1 MNENTE
7 IGAKVEAEKD
17 VRVTFN
23 EQLRFRIKTFILRK
37 PKTLAFKIPF
47 AYFVIILLTVA
58 FSALV
63 LNRISENDAQQ
74 KINEASLQTIT
85 SIQTNV
91 NLMIENVN
99 NYSKMIFSDPNLQ
112 NLLRQGNVYAN
123 LQMQSKVSSYLTN
136 LMQAVPIIDSVYI
149 YDNSGHR
156 FSVGTQ
162 QWPAFLEANVKDAPW
177 YEQALNYKGRYLLRL
192 NGGDSNEKQAGVG
205 AVAENIN
212 NTVYTR
218 ADVKENKLQNSPHH
232 DSANKET
239 IQNVINKDQGYE
251 QLNREIHENE
261 NTSNM
266 DSKNTNDIN
275 NSQNVGRPPANGRS
289 LEMETENETE
299 QGEEKDKENENEKE
313 KEKEKVVSFIRL
325 MRDLD
330 DTSPLGFLV
339 MNIKEKSIAQAYA
352 NLPASD
358 SFQVA
363 ILDEHQQIIASN
375 ATTNTAT
382 NTMTNAVKNAAS
394 TASSST
400 SLAYTASS
408 KSTAHTATPTATESE
423 EAIPSDA
430 SSSTAQKQASMQEIL
445 KTNQAK
451 LKQAFQEQ
459 PSGVLTLHSGGQ
471 EYAVTYRSAGED
483 QWKYIS
489 MSPYRATDTRN
500 TSLVLLAF
508 MLLAVNGSV
517 FFISSFIISRSVIKP
532 IHKLLR
538 SMQKAPSGN
547 FRKVKVELNS
557 YEFEQLYSGYN
568 QMIEQIEQMLSR
580 IIQEQ
585 QTIRR
590 AELNTL
596 QAQIKPHF
604 LYNTLDSIT
613 SLAMSGMNDKVC
625 EMLEALGSYYR
636 LSVSK
641 GNEVIT
647 LREEVEIVRH
657 YLTIQQV
664 RYPGVFEVQYDID
677 PECEQV
683 LIPKLVLQPL
693 VENSLYHGIRA
704 KGSSGI
710 IRIQA
715 QQSGDSITLTLT
727 DDGAGMSEEQVQQ
740 IQRTEKHNF
749 IRLVHDQSEPSSF
762 SAPDLT
768 NLATLSSSF
777 KFSSN
782 PNLASNSNVNQSFGL
797 WGTMER
803 LRIFYDR
810 EDVLNLK
817 SVPGKGTTITITI
830 PKGDVGS
837 WNH

>member
-1 MNENTE
+1 MSRKLNLM
-7 IGAKVEAEKD
+7 
-17 VRVTFN
+17 
-23 EQLRFRIKTFILRK
+23 LRLREFMQRK

-112 NLLRQGNVYAN
+112 NLLRQGNVYSN

-192 NGGDSNEKQAGVG
+192 NGGDSNEKEAGAG

-218 ADVKENKLQNSPHH
+218 ADVKENKRQNSPNHEFV
-232 DSANKET
+232 NKVT
-239 IQNVINKDQGYE
+239 SKNSNNNDQGYE

-266 DSKNTNDIN
+266 DSKNTNDITH
-275 NSQNVGRPPANGRS
+275 SQNVGRPPANGRS
-289 LEMETENETE
+289 LEMETEKDTG
-299 QGEEKDKENENEKE
+299 QGKKKEN
-313 KEKEKVVSFIRL
+313 EKEKVVSFIRL

-363 ILDEHQQIIASN
+363 ILDEHQQIITS
-375 ATTNTAT
+375 
-382 NTMTNAVKNAAS
+382 NAAS

-408 KSTAHTATPTATESE
+408 KSTAHIATQGSAASE
-423 EAIPSDA
+423 EVITSDA
-430 SSSTAQKQASMQEIL
+430 SSSTAQKQASLQDIL
-445 KTNQAK
+445 EANQAK
-451 LKQAFQEQ
+451 LKQAFQEE

-471 EYAVTYRSAGED
+471 DYAVTYRSAGED

-664 RYPGVFEVQYDID
+664 RYPGVFEVRYDID
-677 PECEQV
+677 PDCEQV

-715 QQSGDSITLTLT
+715 QQTGDSVTLTLT
-727 DDGAGMSEEQVQQ
+727 DDGAGMSEDQMQQ
-740 IQRTEKHNF
+740 IQRTEKHKF
-749 IRLVHDQSEPSSF
+749 LRPVHDQSE
-762 SAPDLT
+762 
-768 NLATLSSSF
+768 
-777 KFSSN
+777 
-782 PNLASNSNVNQSFGL
+782 SNSNVNASFGL

-810 EDVLNLK
+810 EDVLNLE
-817 SVPGKGTTITITI
+817 SVPGKGTSITITI

-837 WNH
+837 WNR

>member
-1 MNENTE
+1 MSRKLN
-7 IGAKVEAEKD
+7 
-17 VRVTFN
+17 
-23 EQLRFRIKTFILRK
+23 LILRLREFLQQK

-112 NLLRQGNVYAN
+112 NLLRQGNVYSN

-192 NGGDSNEKQAGVG
+192 NGGDSNEKEAGVG
-205 AVAENIN
+205 AVAENMN

-218 ADVKENKLQNSPHH
+218 ADVKENKRQNSPNHEF
-232 DSANKET
+232 ANKVT
-239 IQNVINKDQGYE
+239 SKNSNNNDRGTE

-261 NTSNM
+261 NTNNM
-266 DSKNTNDIN
+266 DSKNTNSITH
-275 NSQNVGRPPANGRS
+275 SQNVGMPPANGRS
-289 LEMETENETE
+289 LEMETEKETE
-299 QGEEKDKENENEKE
+299 QGKEKEKKNENEKQ
-313 KEKEKVVSFIRL
+313 KEKVVSFIRL

-382 NTMTNAVKNAAS
+382 NTMTNAVKNADS
-394 TASSST
+394 TTSST

-445 KTNQAK
+445 EANQAK

-471 EYAVTYRSAGED
+471 DYAVTYRSTGED

-517 FFISSFIISRSVIKP
+517 FFVSSFIISRSVIKP

-557 YEFEQLYSGYN
+557 YEFQQLYSGYN

-590 AELNTL
+590 VELNTL

-657 YLTIQQV
+657 YLIIQQV

-677 PECEQV
+677 PDCEQV

-715 QQSGDSITLTLT
+715 QQSGDSVTLLLT

-762 SAPDLT
+762 STRDLT
-768 NLATLSSSF
+768 LSNAF
-777 KFSSN
+777 KSSSN
-782 PNLASNSNVNQSFGL
+782 PTPASNSNVNASFGL

>member
-1 MNENTE
+1 M
-7 IGAKVEAEKD
+7 
-17 VRVTFN
+17 
-23 EQLRFRIKTFILRK
+23 LRIREFMQRK

-99 NYSKMIFSDPNLQ
+99 NYSKMIFSDQNLQ
-112 NLLRQGNVYAN
+112 NLLRQGNVYSN
-123 LQMQSKVSSYLTN
+123 LQMQFKVSSYLTN

-192 NGGDSNEKQAGVG
+192 NGGDSNEKEAGVG
-205 AVAENIN
+205 TVAENIN

-218 ADVKENKLQNSPHH
+218 ADVKENKRQNAPNHEFV
-232 DSANKET
+232 NKVT
-239 IQNVINKDQGYE
+239 SKNSNNNDRGTE

-261 NTSNM
+261 NTNNM
-266 DSKNTNDIN
+266 DSINTNSITH
-275 NSQNVGRPPANGRS
+275 SQNVGMPPANGRS
-289 LEMETENETE
+289 LEMETEKETE
-299 QGEEKDKENENEKE
+299 QGKEKEKKNENEKQ
-313 KEKEKVVSFIRL
+313 KEKVVSFIRL

-375 ATTNTAT
+375 ATKNTAT
-382 NTMTNAVKNAAS
+382 NTMTNKEKITALDAATATVS
-394 TASSST
+394 TTSSISLT
-400 SLAYTASS
+400 SKAFA
-408 KSTAHTATPTATESE
+408 KSTAHTATPTAIASE
-423 EAIPSDA
+423 EANPSDA

-471 EYAVTYRSAGED
+471 DYAVTYRSAGED

-517 FFISSFIISRSVIKP
+517 FFVSSFIISRSVIKP

-557 YEFEQLYSGYN
+557 YEFKQLYSGYN

-677 PECEQV
+677 PDCEQV

-715 QQSGDSITLTLT
+715 QQSGESITLTLT

-740 IQRTEKHNF
+740 IQRTEKDNF
-749 IRLVHDQSEPSSF
+749 IRPVQEQSE
-762 SAPDLT
+762 
-768 NLATLSSSF
+768 
-777 KFSSN
+777 
-782 PNLASNSNVNQSFGL
+782 SNSNVNASFGL

-817 SVPGKGTTITITI
+817 SVVGKGTTITITI
-830 PKGDVGS
+830 PKGDVGT

>member
-1 MNENTE
+1 ML
-7 IGAKVEAEKD
+7 KRK
-17 VRVTFN
+17 
-23 EQLRFRIKTFILRK
+23 FILKFHLREFVQRK

-112 NLLRQGNVYAN
+112 NLLRQGNVYSN
-123 LQMQSKVSSYLTN
+123 LQTQSKVSSYLTN

-162 QWPAFLEANVKDAPW
+162 EWPTFLEANVQDAPW
-177 YEQALNYKGRYLLRL
+177 YEQALNYKGRYVLRL
-192 NGGDSNEKQAGVG
+192 NGGKNEDDSPNSSSNSGDEPHSEYSPQKSSRFSATVEN
-205 AVAENIN
+205 AE
-212 NTVYTR
+212 
-218 ADVKENKLQNSPHH
+218 
-232 DSANKET
+232 
-239 IQNVINKDQGYE
+239 
-251 QLNREIHENE
+251 
-261 NTSNM
+261 
-266 DSKNTNDIN
+266 
-275 NSQNVGRPPANGRS
+275 
-289 LEMETENETE
+289 
-299 QGEEKDKENENEKE
+299 EEKEEEEN
-313 KEKEKVVSFIRL
+313 VVSFIRL
-325 MRDLD
+325 IRDLD
-330 DTSPLGFLV
+330 DTAPLGFLV

-352 NLPASD
+352 NLSAPD

-363 ILDEHQQIIASN
+363 ILDEHLQIIATNATSNASQN
-375 ATTNTAT
+375 ATTNNSI
-382 NTMTNAVKNAAS
+382 NTAS
-394 TASSST
+394 TASAKYNA
-400 SLAYTASS
+400 L
-408 KSTAHTATPTATESE
+408 TATSGSPASPELEGPFASE
-423 EAIPSDA
+423 
-430 SSSTAQKQASMQEIL
+430 ASMSGTEKQTGMHEIL
-445 KTNQAK
+445 ETNQAK
-451 LKQAFQEQ
+451 LKQAFQEH
-459 PSGVLTLHSGGQ
+459 PSGSVTLHSGGQ
-471 EYAVTYRSAGED
+471 DYAVTYRSAGED

-500 TSLVLLAF
+500 KSLVLLAF

-517 FFISSFIISRSVIKP
+517 FSISSFIISRSVIKP

-547 FRKVKVELNS
+547 FRKVQVELNS

-568 QMIEQIEQMLSR
+568 QMIEQIEQMLR
-580 IIQEQ
+580 RMIQEQ

-677 PECEQV
+677 SDCAQV
-683 LIPKLVLQPL
+683 MIPKLVLQPL

-704 KGSSGI
+704 KGSPGM
-710 IRIQA
+710 IRIEA
-715 QQSGDSITLTLT
+715 RLTGDVVILTLT
-727 DDGAGMSEEQVQQ
+727 DDGVGMPEEQVQQ
-740 IQRTEKHNF
+740 IQ
-749 IRLVHDQSEPSSF
+749 
-762 SAPDLT
+762 LT
-768 NLATLSSSF
+768 ALNI
-777 KFSSN
+777 
-782 PNLASNSNVNQSFGL
+782 ASRPTANMNASFGL

-810 EDVLNLK
+810 EDGLQLE
-817 SVPGKGTTITITI
+817 SVIGKGTTITITI
-830 PKGDVGS
+830 PKGEAAS
-837 WNH
+837 WNNNF

>member
-1 MNENTE
+1 M
-7 IGAKVEAEKD
+7 
-17 VRVTFN
+17 
-23 EQLRFRIKTFILRK
+23 LRLREFMQRK

-112 NLLRQGNVYAN
+112 NLLRQGNVYSN

-192 NGGDSNEKQAGVG
+192 NGGEGNEKEAGVG
-205 AVAENIN
+205 AVAENMN
-212 NTVYTR
+212 NTAYKQ
-218 ADVKENKLQNSPHH
+218 ADVKENKRQNAPNHEFASQVTSKNSNNNDQGNEQSNRENHENNNSM
-232 DSANKET
+232 DSEN
-239 IQNVINKDQGYE
+239 INK
-251 QLNREIHENE
+251 ITH
-261 NTSNM
+261 
-266 DSKNTNDIN
+266 
-275 NSQNVGRPPANGRS
+275 SQYVGRPLANDRH
-289 LEMETENETE
+289 LEMEIEKDTGQGKETE
-299 QGEEKDKENENEKE
+299 QGKE

-363 ILDEHQQIIASN
+363 ILDEHLQIIASN
-375 ATTNTAT
+375 ATTDTAT
-382 NTMTNAVKNAAS
+382 NTMRNAVKNAAS
-394 TASSST
+394 TASST
-400 SLAYTASS
+400 SLAYTISS
-408 KSTAHTATPTATESE
+408 KSTAHTATPTATELE
-423 EAIPSDA
+423 EAIPSDT

-445 KTNQAK
+445 AANRAK

-471 EYAVTYRSAGED
+471 DYAVTYRSAGED

-517 FFISSFIISRSVIKP
+517 FFVSSFIISRSVIKP

-647 LREEVEIVRH
+647 LGEEVEIVRH

-664 RYPGVFEVQYDID
+664 RYPGVFEVKYDID
-677 PECEQV
+677 PDCEQV

-715 QQSGDSITLTLT
+715 QQSGESITLTLT

-749 IRLVHDQSEPSSF
+749 IRPVQEQSE
-762 SAPDLT
+762 
-768 NLATLSSSF
+768 
-777 KFSSN
+777 
-782 PNLASNSNVNQSFGL
+782 SNSNVNASFGL

-810 EDVLNLK
+810 KDVLNLK
-817 SVPGKGTTITITI
+817 SVVGKGTTITITI
-830 PKGDVGS
+830 PKGDVGT
-837 WNH
+837 WDH

>member
-1 MNENTE
+1 MEGPVLSRKLNLM
-7 IGAKVEAEKD
+7 
-17 VRVTFN
+17 
-23 EQLRFRIKTFILRK
+23 LRLREFMQRK

-112 NLLRQGNVYAN
+112 NLLRQGNVYSN

-162 QWPAFLEANVKDAPW
+162 QWPAFLEANVRDAPW

-192 NGGDSNEKQAGVG
+192 NGGEGNEKEAGVG
-205 AVAENIN
+205 AVAENMK
-212 NTVYTR
+212 NTVYTQ
-218 ADVKENKLQNSPHH
+218 ADVKENKRQNAPNHEFASQVT
-232 DSANKET
+232 SKNS
-239 IQNVINKDQGYE
+239 NNNDQGNE

-261 NTSNM
+261 NNNSM
-266 DSKNTNDIN
+266 DSENTNNITH
-275 NSQNVGRPPANGRS
+275 SQYVGRPPANGRS
-289 LEMETENETE
+289 LEMETEKDTGQGKETE
-299 QGEEKDKENENEKE
+299 QGKEKEKE

-363 ILDEHQQIIASN
+363 ILDEHLQIIASN

-382 NTMTNAVKNAAS
+382 STMTNAVKDAAS
-394 TASSST
+394 TASST
-400 SLAYTASS
+400 SLAYTISS
-408 KSTAHTATPTATESE
+408 KSTAHTATPTAIASE
-423 EAIPSDA
+423 EAIPSDE

-471 EYAVTYRSAGED
+471 DYAVTYRSAGED

-500 TSLVLLAF
+500 KSLVLLAF

-517 FFISSFIISRSVIKP
+517 FFVSSFIISRSVIKP

-664 RYPGVFEVQYDID
+664 RYPGVFEVKYDID
-677 PECEQV
+677 PDCEQV

-715 QQSGDSITLTLT
+715 QQSGESITLTLT

-749 IRLVHDQSEPSSF
+749 IRPVQEQSE
-762 SAPDLT
+762 
-768 NLATLSSSF
+768 
-777 KFSSN
+777 
-782 PNLASNSNVNQSFGL
+782 SNSNVNASFGL

-810 EDVLNLK
+810 KDVLNLK
-817 SVPGKGTTITITI
+817 SVVGKGTTITITI
-830 PKGDVGS
+830 PKGDVGT
-837 WNH
+837 WDH

>member
-1 MNENTE
+1 M
-7 IGAKVEAEKD
+7 
-17 VRVTFN
+17 
-23 EQLRFRIKTFILRK
+23 LRLREFLQRK

-112 NLLRQGNVYAN
+112 NLLRQGNVYSN

-162 QWPAFLEANVKDAPW
+162 QWPAFLEANVKDSPW

-192 NGGDSNEKQAGVG
+192 NGGDSNEKEAGVG
-205 AVAENIN
+205 AMAENMN

-218 ADVKENKLQNSPHH
+218 ADVKENKLQNDPHH
-232 DSANKET
+232 ESANQVTSKNSNNNDEV
-239 IQNVINKDQGYE
+239 NE
-251 QLNREIHENE
+251 QSNRENHENNNSMDSE
-261 NTSNM
+261 NT
-266 DSKNTNDIN
+266 N
-275 NSQNVGRPPANGRS
+275 NITHSQNVGRPPANDRHI
-289 LEMETENETE
+289 EMKI
-299 QGEEKDKENENEKE
+299 EKDTGQGKEKEKKNENEKQ
-313 KEKEKVVSFIRL
+313 KEKVVSFIRL

-375 ATTNTAT
+375 ATTNTVT
-382 NTMTNAVKNAAS
+382 NTMKSAVKNAAS

-400 SLAYTASS
+400 SLVYTASS
-408 KSTAHTATPTATESE
+408 KSTAHTATPTITGSA
-423 EAIPSDA
+423 EANPSDT

-445 KTNQAK
+445 EANRAK

-471 EYAVTYRSAGED
+471 DYAVTYRSAGED

-580 IIQEQ
+580 IIREQ

-641 GNEVIT
+641 GNEVIR

-664 RYPGVFEVQYDID
+664 RYPGVFEVRYDID
-677 PECEQV
+677 PDCEQAM
-683 LIPKLVLQPL
+683 IPKLVLQPL

-715 QQSGDSITLTLT
+715 QQSGDSVTLTLT
-727 DDGAGMSEEQVQQ
+727 DNGAGMSEEQVQQ
-740 IQRTEKHNF
+740 IQRTEKHKF
-749 IRLVHDQSEPSSF
+749 LRPVHDQSE
-762 SAPDLT
+762 
-768 NLATLSSSF
+768 
-777 KFSSN
+777 
-782 PNLASNSNVNQSFGL
+782 SNSNVNASFGL
-797 WGTMER
+797 WGTIER

-817 SVPGKGTTITITI
+817 SVPGKGTIITVTI
-830 PKGDVGS
+830 PKGEVGS

>member
-23 EQLRFRIKTFILRK
+23 EHLRFRIKTFILRK

-99 NYSKMIFSDPNLQ
+99 DYSKMIFSDPNLQ
-112 NLLRQGNVYAN
+112 NLLRQGNVYSN

-177 YEQALNYKGRYLLRL
+177 YEQALKYKGRYLLRL
-192 NGGDSNEKQAGVG
+192 NGGNSNEKEAGVG
-205 AVAENIN
+205 VLAENIN

-218 ADVKENKLQNSPHH
+218 TDVKENKLRNSPHH
-232 DSANKET
+232 
-239 IQNVINKDQGYE
+239 
-251 QLNREIHENE
+251 EN
-261 NTSNM
+261 NGNM
-266 DSKNTNDIN
+266 DSKN
-275 NSQNVGRPPANGRS
+275 S
-289 LEMETENETE
+289 
-299 QGEEKDKENENEKE
+299 EEGQ
-313 KEKEKVVSFIRL
+313 EKVVSFIRL

-352 NLPASD
+352 NLPASE

-363 ILDEHQQIIASN
+363 ILDEHQQIIATNS
-375 ATTNTAT
+375 TTHTT
-382 NTMTNAVKNAAS
+382 TLVSTETEEG
-394 TASSST
+394 TAS
-400 SLAYTASS
+400 
-408 KSTAHTATPTATESE
+408 
-423 EAIPSDA
+423 DV
-430 SSSTAQKQASMQEIL
+430 SSSTAQKQVGMQEIL
-445 KTNQAK
+445 ESNQAE
-451 LKQAFQEQ
+451 LKQAFQKQ
-459 PSGVLTLHSGGQ
+459 PSGVMTLHSGGQ
-471 EYAVTYRSAGED
+471 DYAVTYRSAGED

-489 MSPYRATDTRN
+489 MSPYRATDTRS

-508 MLLAVNGSV
+508 ILLAVNGSV

-568 QMIEQIEQMLSR
+568 QMIEQIEQMLTR

-647 LREEVEIVRH
+647 LREEIEIVRH

-664 RYPGVFEVQYDID
+664 RYPDVFEVQYDID
-677 PECEQV
+677 PGCEQMI
-683 LIPKLVLQPL
+683 IPKLVLQPL
-693 VENSLYHGIRA
+693 VENALYHGIRA
-704 KGSSGI
+704 KGSPGI
-710 IRIQA
+710 IRIKALQRSDA
-715 QQSGDSITLTLT
+715 VTISLSDNGVGI
-727 DDGAGMSEEQVQQ
+727 SEEQVKQ
-740 IQRTEKHNF
+740 IQRTEKQKI
-749 IRLVHDQSEPSSF
+749 IRPASNQSTSGSF
-762 SAPDLT
+762 SARNLT
-768 NLATLSSSF
+768 NITNQANSSDSF
-777 KFSSN
+777 EVASTSR
-782 PNLASNSNVNQSFGL
+782 LDSNSTANVNASFGL

-810 EDVLNLK
+810 EDVLKLE
-817 SVPGKGTTITITI
+817 SVPEKGTTITITI
-830 PKGDVGS
+830 PKEGAS

>member
-1 MNENTE
+1 ML
-7 IGAKVEAEKD
+7 KRK
-17 VRVTFN
+17 FN
-23 EQLRFRIKTFILRK
+23 LPFRLKELMLRK

-91 NLMIENVN
+91 DLMMENVN

-112 NLLRQGNVYAN
+112 NLLRQGNVYSN
-123 LQMQSKVSSYLTN
+123 LQTQSKVSAYLTN

-162 QWPAFLEANVKDAPW
+162 EWPAFLEANVEDAPW

-192 NGGDSNEKQAGVG
+192 NGGDNTIV
-205 AVAENIN
+205 EN
-212 NTVYTR
+212 
-218 ADVKENKLQNSPHH
+218 
-232 DSANKET
+232 DS
-239 IQNVINKDQGYE
+239 
-251 QLNREIHENE
+251 
-261 NTSNM
+261 
-266 DSKNTNDIN
+266 NDIKN
-275 NSQNVGRPPANGRS
+275 NSKIAANTKS
-289 LEMETENETE
+289 T
-299 QGEEKDKENENEKE
+299 
-313 KEKEKVVSFIRL
+313 EKEKVVSFIRL

-352 NLPASD
+352 NLPAQD

-363 ILDEHQQIIASN
+363 VLDEHLQVIASN
-375 ATTNTAT
+375 STTPKESVPAISE
-382 NTMTNAVKNAAS
+382 AEAF
-394 TASSST
+394 
-400 SLAYTASS
+400 
-408 KSTAHTATPTATESE
+408 TPA
-423 EAIPSDA
+423 
-430 SSSTAQKQASMQEIL
+430 AQKQAGIHSIL
-445 KTNQAK
+445 EANKAE

-459 PSGVLTLHSGGQ
+459 PSGSIMLHSGGQ
-471 EYAVTYRSAGED
+471 DYVVTYRSAGEN
-483 QWKYIS
+483 QWKYVSIS
-489 MSPYRATDTRN
+489 PSRAADTRN
-500 TSLVLLAF
+500 KSLVFLAL

-568 QMIEQIEQMLSR
+568 QMIEQIDQMLRR

-585 QTIRR
+585 QLIRR
-590 AELNTL
+590 AELNML

-647 LREEVEIVRH
+647 LQEEVEIVRH

-664 RYPGVFEVQYDID
+664 RYPDVFEVQFDIAPD
-677 PECEQV
+677 CEQV
-683 LIPKLVLQPL
+683 MMPKLVLQPL

-715 QQSGDSITLTLT
+715 RQTADAVTVTIF
-727 DDGAGMSEEQVQQ
+727 DDGAGMSEEQMKQ
-740 IQRTEKHNF
+740 IQCTEKNIVNVPLSKSIQADPLHSCYLND
-749 IRLVHDQSEPSSF
+749 LTDPTN
-762 SAPDLT
+762 APDSYK
-768 NLATLSSSF
+768 SSS
-777 KFSSN
+777 
-782 PNLASNSNVNQSFGL
+782 PLTPAPNSNATSHVNASFGL
-797 WGTMER
+797 WGTAER

-810 EDVLNLK
+810 EDVLNLE
-817 SVPGKGTTITITI
+817 SAPGKGTTITITI
-830 PKGDVGS
+830 PKGEGTLWS
-837 WNH
+837 H

>member
-1 MNENTE
+1 M
-7 IGAKVEAEKD
+7 
-17 VRVTFN
+17 
-23 EQLRFRIKTFILRK
+23 QRK

-63 LNRISENDAQQ
+63 LNRISENDAQE

-112 NLLRQGNVYAN
+112 NLLRQGNVYSN

-205 AVAENIN
+205 AVAENMN

-218 ADVKENKLQNSPHH
+218 ADVKENKRQNSPNHEFV
-232 DSANKET
+232 NKVT
-239 IQNVINKDQGYE
+239 SKNSNNNDRGTE

-261 NTSNM
+261 NTNNM

-275 NSQNVGRPPANGRS
+275 NSQNVGMPPANGRS
-289 LEMETENETE
+289 LEMETEKETE
-299 QGEEKDKENENEKE
+299 QGKEKEKKNENEKQ
-313 KEKEKVVSFIRL
+313 KEKVVSFIRL

-382 NTMTNAVKNAAS
+382 NTMTNAVKKAAS
-394 TASSST
+394 TASST

-408 KSTAHTATPTATESE
+408 KSTAHTATPTTTESE

-471 EYAVTYRSAGED
+471 DYAVTYRSAGED

-657 YLTIQQV
+657 YLSIQQV

-677 PECEQV
+677 PDCEQV
-683 LIPKLVLQPL
+683 IIPKLVLQPL

-704 KGSSGI
+704 KSSSGI

-715 QQSGDSITLTLT
+715 QQSGDSVTLTLT
-727 DDGAGMSEEQVQQ
+727 DDGVGMSEEQVQQ

-768 NLATLSSSF
+768 NLATPAINF
-777 KFSSN
+777 
-782 PNLASNSNVNQSFGL
+782 NVNASFGL

-810 EDVLNLK
+810 EDVLKLE
-817 SVPGKGTTITITI
+817 SVPGKGTIITITI

>member
-1 MNENTE
+1 MLRR
-7 IGAKVEAEKD
+7 KL
-17 VRVTFN
+17 
-23 EQLRFRIKTFILRK
+23 QLKFHWRELMQRK
-37 PKTLAFKIPF
+37 PRTLAFKIPF

-91 NLMIENVN
+91 NLMMENVN

-112 NLLRQGNVYAN
+112 NLLRQGNVYSN
-123 LQMQSKVSSYLTN
+123 LQTQSKVSAYLTN

-162 QWPAFLEANVKDAPW
+162 QWPAFLEAKVEDAPW
-177 YEQALNYKGRYLLRL
+177 YEQALKYKGRYLLRL
-192 NGGDSNEKQAGVG
+192 NGGDSSENEVESVTVADKETNRSSKNNDQGIGQPGRNNRDNNSGNIGENSSPKGNVPPAVG
-205 AVAENIN
+205 MNAEQE
-212 NTVYTR
+212 YEQE
-218 ADVKENKLQNSPHH
+218 KENQ
-232 DSANKET
+232 
-239 IQNVINKDQGYE
+239 Q
-251 QLNREIHENE
+251 ENE
-261 NTSNM
+261 R
-266 DSKNTNDIN
+266 DA
-275 NSQNVGRPPANGRS
+275 GR
-289 LEMETENETE
+289 EV
-299 QGEEKDKENENEKE
+299 DKER
-313 KEKEKVVSFIRL
+313 VVSFIRL

-363 ILDEHQQIIASN
+363 ILDEHQRVIATN
-375 ATTNTAT
+375 AAANVARNTAT
-382 NTMTNAVKNAAS
+382 NTPS
-394 TASSST
+394 P
-400 SLAYTASS
+400 AYTA
-408 KSTAHTATPTATESE
+408 A
-423 EAIPSDA
+423 
-430 SSSTAQKQASMQEIL
+430 AQKQAGMQEIL
-445 KTNQAK
+445 QANQAR
-451 LKQAFQEQ
+451 LSQAFQEQ
-459 PSGVLTLHSGGQ
+459 PSGVVTLHSGGQ
-471 EYAVTYRSAGED
+471 DYAVTYLSVGED

-500 TSLVLLAF
+500 KSLVLLAL

-557 YEFEQLYSGYN
+557 SEFEQLYSGYN
-568 QMIEQIEQMLSR
+568 QMIEQIEQMLKR

-625 EMLEALGSYYR
+625 ELLEALGSYYR

-647 LREEVEIVRH
+647 LHEEVEIVRH

-677 PECEQV
+677 PGCERV
-683 LIPKLVLQPL
+683 MMPKLVLQPL

-704 KGSSGI
+704 KGSPGMM
-710 IRIQA
+710 RIQA
-715 QQSGDSITLTLT
+715 RQSADAVTLTLT
-727 DDGAGMSEEQVQQ
+727 DDGVGMSGEQLQQ
-740 IQRTEKHNF
+740 IQRSEKQRSF
-749 IRLVHDQSEPSSF
+749 WPMLKPSQSGTNSSIQASSVST
-762 SAPDLT
+762 SASKSKSD
-768 NLATLSSSF
+768 A
-777 KFSSN
+777 
-782 PNLASNSNVNQSFGL
+782 NVNASFGL

-803 LRIFYDR
+803 LRIYYDR
-810 EDVLNLK
+810 EDVMKLE
-817 SVPGKGTTITITI
+817 SEPGKGTTITITI
-830 PKGDVGS
+830 PKGEGAP

>member
-1 MNENTE
+1 MLKRKFHLKFHLKE
-7 IGAKVEAEKD
+7 
-17 VRVTFN
+17 
-23 EQLRFRIKTFILRK
+23 FIQRK

-112 NLLRQGNVYAN
+112 NLLRQGNVYSN
-123 LQMQSKVSSYLTN
+123 LQTQSKVSSYLTN

-162 QWPAFLEANVKDAPW
+162 EWPMFLEANVQDAPW
-177 YEQALNYKGRYLLRL
+177 YEQALNYKGRYVLRL
-192 NGGDSNEKQAGVG
+192 N
-205 AVAENIN
+205 
-212 NTVYTR
+212 
-218 ADVKENKLQNSPHH
+218 
-232 DSANKET
+232 
-239 IQNVINKDQGYE
+239 
-251 QLNREIHENE
+251 
-261 NTSNM
+261 
-266 DSKNTNDIN
+266 DSKNEDDRS
-275 NSQNVGRPPANGRS
+275 NSR
-289 LEMETENETE
+289 
-299 QGEEKDKENENEKE
+299 EEEKE
-313 KEKEKVVSFIRL
+313 KEEGENVVSFIRL
-325 MRDLD
+325 IRDLD
-330 DTSPLGFLV
+330 DTAPLGFLV

-352 NLPASD
+352 NLSAPD

-363 ILDEHQQIIASN
+363 ILDEHLQIIATNATSTATSNATSNATQN
-375 ATTNTAT
+375 ATTNNSI
-382 NTMTNAVKNAAS
+382 NTAS
-394 TASSST
+394 TASAKYNALDNVLAAT
-400 SLAYTASS
+400 PVSLASPKLEGSFAS
-408 KSTAHTATPTATESE
+408 
-423 EAIPSDA
+423 
-430 SSSTAQKQASMQEIL
+430 QASMFGTEKQTGMHEIL
-445 KTNQAK
+445 ETNQVK
-451 LKQAFQEQ
+451 LKQAFQEH
-459 PSGVLTLHSGGQ
+459 PSGSVTLHSGGQ
-471 EYAVTYRSAGED
+471 DYAVTYRSAGDD

-500 TSLVLLAF
+500 KSLVLLAL

-547 FRKVKVELNS
+547 FRKVQVELNS

-568 QMIEQIEQMLSR
+568 QMIEQIEEMLR
-580 IIQEQ
+580 RMIQEQ

-664 RYPGVFEVQYDID
+664 RYPGVVEVQYDID
-677 PECEQV
+677 SDCAQV
-683 LIPKLVLQPL
+683 MIPKLVLQPL

-704 KGSSGI
+704 KGSPGM
-710 IRIQA
+710 IRIEA
-715 QQSGDSITLTLT
+715 RLTGDVVMLTLA
-727 DDGAGMSEEQVQQ
+727 DDGVGMSEEQVQQ
-740 IQRTEKHNF
+740 IQ
-749 IRLVHDQSEPSSF
+749 
-762 SAPDLT
+762 LT
-768 NLATLSSSF
+768 ALN
-777 KFSSN
+777 K
-782 PNLASNSNVNQSFGL
+782 ASRPTANMNASFGL

-810 EDVLNLK
+810 EDGLQLE
-817 SVPGKGTTITITI
+817 SVIGKGTTITIII
-830 PKGDVGS
+830 PKGEAAS
-837 WNH
+837 WNNNF

>member
-1 MNENTE
+1 MKRKINLNF
-7 IGAKVEAEKD
+7 
-17 VRVTFN
+17 R
-23 EQLRFRIKTFILRK
+23 LRELMQRK

-47 AYFVIILLTVA
+47 AYFVVILLTVA

-91 NLMIENVN
+91 YLMIENVN

-112 NLLRQGNVYAN
+112 NLLRQGNVYSN
-123 LQMQSKVSSYLTN
+123 LQTQSKVSAYLTN

-162 QWPAFLEANVKDAPW
+162 EWPAFLEANVKDAPW

-192 NGGDSNEKQAGVG
+192 NGGENEDKRENSNIPATG
-205 AVAENIN
+205 EN
-212 NTVYTR
+212 TE
-218 ADVKENKLQNSPHH
+218 KEN
-232 DSANKET
+232 
-239 IQNVINKDQGYE
+239 
-251 QLNREIHENE
+251 
-261 NTSNM
+261 
-266 DSKNTNDIN
+266 
-275 NSQNVGRPPANGRS
+275 
-289 LEMETENETE
+289 
-299 QGEEKDKENENEKE
+299 
-313 KEKEKVVSFIRL
+313 VVSFIRL

-339 MNIKEKSIAQAYA
+339 MNIKEKSIAQAYV
-352 NLPASD
+352 NLSAPD

-363 ILDEHQQIIASN
+363 ILDEHLQVIA
-375 ATTNTAT
+375 T
-382 NTMTNAVKNAAS
+382 NAAS
-394 TASSST
+394 TKSEASM
-400 SLAYTASS
+400 
-408 KSTAHTATPTATESE
+408 SE
-423 EAIPSDA
+423 F
-430 SSSTAQKQASMQEIL
+430 QKQAGMQEIL
-445 KTNQAK
+445 QANQAR
-451 LKQAFQEQ
+451 LSQAFQEQ
-459 PSGVLTLHSGGQ
+459 PSGVVTLHSGGQ
-471 EYAVTYRSAGED
+471 DYAVTYLSAGED

-500 TSLVLLAF
+500 KSLVLLAL

-557 YEFEQLYSGYN
+557 SEFEQLYSGYN
-568 QMIEQIEQMLSR
+568 QMIEQIEQMLKR

-647 LREEVEIVRH
+647 LHEEVEIVRH

-677 PECEQV
+677 PDCERV
-683 LIPKLVLQPL
+683 MMPKLVLQPL

-704 KGSSGI
+704 KGSPGM

-715 QQSGDSITLTLT
+715 RQSADAVTLTLT
-727 DDGAGMSEEQVQQ
+727 DDGVGMSGEQLQQ
-740 IQRTEKHNF
+740 IQRSEKQKSF
-749 IRLVHDQSEPSSF
+749 WPMLKPSQSGTNTSIQT
-762 SAPDLT
+762 SAVST
-768 NLATLSSSF
+768 S
-777 KFSSN
+777 
-782 PNLASNSNVNQSFGL
+782 ASKSDANVNASFGL

-803 LRIFYDR
+803 LRIYYDR
-810 EDVLNLK
+810 EDVMRLESEL
-817 SVPGKGTTITITI
+817 GKGTTITITI
-830 PKGDVGS
+830 PKGEGAP

>member
-1 MNENTE
+1 MSRKLNL
-7 IGAKVEAEKD
+7 I
-17 VRVTFN
+17 
-23 EQLRFRIKTFILRK
+23 LRLREFMLRK

-112 NLLRQGNVYAN
+112 NLLRQGNVYSN

-192 NGGDSNEKQAGVG
+192 NGGESNENVAGFG
-205 AVAENIN
+205 TVAENMN

-218 ADVKENKLQNSPHH
+218 ADEKENKRQNSPNHEF
-232 DSANKET
+232 ANKVT
-239 IQNVINKDQGYE
+239 SKNSNSNDQGNE
-251 QLNREIHENE
+251 QSDREYHE

-266 DSKNTNDIN
+266 DSGNTNNITY
-275 NSQNVGRPPANGRS
+275 SQNVGRPPANGRS
-289 LEMETENETE
+289 LEMETEKDTGQGKGTE
-299 QGEEKDKENENEKE
+299 QGKEKE

-352 NLPASD
+352 NLPASE

-382 NTMTNAVKNAAS
+382 NIMTNAVKKSAS
-394 TASSST
+394 TASST
-400 SLAYTASS
+400 SQAYTASS

-430 SSSTAQKQASMQEIL
+430 SSSTAQKQASMQKIL
-445 KTNQAK
+445 EANQAK

-647 LREEVEIVRH
+647 LCEEVEIVRH

-677 PECEQV
+677 PDCERV
-683 LIPKLVLQPL
+683 MIPKLILQPL

-704 KGSSGI
+704 KGSLGI
-710 IRIQA
+710 IHIQA
-715 QQSGDSITLTLT
+715 QQSGDSVTLTLT
-727 DDGAGMSEEQVQQ
+727 DNGAGMSEEQVQQ
-740 IQRTEKHNF
+740 IQRTEKQKF
-749 IRLVHDQSEPSSF
+749 IRPVHDQSE
-762 SAPDLT
+762 
-768 NLATLSSSF
+768 
-777 KFSSN
+777 
-782 PNLASNSNVNQSFGL
+782 SNSNVNASFGL

>member
-1 MNENTE
+1 MLKRKINLNF
-7 IGAKVEAEKD
+7 
-17 VRVTFN
+17 R
-23 EQLRFRIKTFILRK
+23 LRELMQRK

-47 AYFVIILLTVA
+47 AYFVVILLTVA

-91 NLMIENVN
+91 YLMIENVN

-112 NLLRQGNVYAN
+112 NLLRQGNVYSN
-123 LQMQSKVSSYLTN
+123 LQTQSKVSAYLTN

-162 QWPAFLEANVKDAPW
+162 EWPAFLEANVKDAPW

-192 NGGDSNEKQAGVG
+192 NGGENEDKRENSNIPATG
-205 AVAENIN
+205 EN
-212 NTVYTR
+212 TE
-218 ADVKENKLQNSPHH
+218 KEN
-232 DSANKET
+232 
-239 IQNVINKDQGYE
+239 
-251 QLNREIHENE
+251 
-261 NTSNM
+261 
-266 DSKNTNDIN
+266 
-275 NSQNVGRPPANGRS
+275 
-289 LEMETENETE
+289 
-299 QGEEKDKENENEKE
+299 
-313 KEKEKVVSFIRL
+313 VVSFIRL

-339 MNIKEKSIAQAYA
+339 MNIKEKSIAQAYV
-352 NLPASD
+352 NLSAPD

-363 ILDEHQQIIASN
+363 ILDEHLQVIA
-375 ATTNTAT
+375 T
-382 NTMTNAVKNAAS
+382 NAAS
-394 TASSST
+394 TKSEASM
-400 SLAYTASS
+400 
-408 KSTAHTATPTATESE
+408 SE
-423 EAIPSDA
+423 F
-430 SSSTAQKQASMQEIL
+430 QKQAGMQEIL
-445 KTNQAK
+445 QANQAR
-451 LKQAFQEQ
+451 LSQAFQEQ
-459 PSGVLTLHSGGQ
+459 PSGVVTLHSGGQ
-471 EYAVTYRSAGED
+471 DYAVTYLSAGED
-483 QWKYIS
+483 QWKYVS

-500 TSLVLLAF
+500 KSLVLLAL

-557 YEFEQLYSGYN
+557 SEFEQLYSGYN
-568 QMIEQIEQMLSR
+568 QMIEQIEQMLKR

-647 LREEVEIVRH
+647 LHEEVEIVRH

-677 PECEQV
+677 PDCERV
-683 LIPKLVLQPL
+683 MMPKLVLQPL

-704 KGSSGI
+704 KGSPGMM
-710 IRIQA
+710 RIQA
-715 QQSGDSITLTLT
+715 RQSADAVTLTLT
-727 DDGAGMSEEQVQQ
+727 DDGVGMSGEQLQQ
-740 IQRTEKHNF
+740 IQRSEKQKSF
-749 IRLVHDQSEPSSF
+749 WPMLKPSQSGTNSSIQASSVST
-762 SAPDLT
+762 SASKSDV
-768 NLATLSSSF
+768 
-777 KFSSN
+777 
-782 PNLASNSNVNQSFGL
+782 NVNASFGL

-803 LRIFYDR
+803 LRIYYDR
-810 EDVLNLK
+810 EDVMRLE
-817 SVPGKGTTITITI
+817 SEPGKGTTITITI
-830 PKGDVGS
+830 PKGEGAP

>member
-1 MNENTE
+1 MRR
-7 IGAKVEAEKD
+7 KL
-17 VRVTFN
+17 
-23 EQLRFRIKTFILRK
+23 QLKFHWRELMQRK
-37 PKTLAFKIPF
+37 PRTLAFKIPF

-91 NLMIENVN
+91 NLMMENVN

-112 NLLRQGNVYAN
+112 NLLRQGNVYSN
-123 LQMQSKVSSYLTN
+123 LQTQSKVSAYLTN

-162 QWPAFLEANVKDAPW
+162 QWPAFLEAKVEDAPW
-177 YEQALNYKGRYLLRL
+177 YEQALRYKGRYLLRL
-192 NGGDSNEKQAGVG
+192 NGGDSIENEVES
-205 AVAENIN
+205 V
-212 NTVYTR
+212 TV
-218 ADVKENKLQNSPHH
+218 
-232 DSANKET
+232 ANKET
-239 IQNVINKDQGYE
+239 DRSPNNNDQGIG
-251 QLNREIHENE
+251 QPGRNNR
-261 NTSNM
+261 
-266 DSKNTNDIN
+266 DN
-275 NSQNVGRPPANGRS
+275 NSRNIGENSSPKVNGPPAIGMN
-289 LEMETENETE
+289 MEQEY
-299 QGEEKDKENENEKE
+299 EKVKDNQQEKE
-313 KEKEKVVSFIRL
+313 RDAGREDDQERIVSFIRL

-363 ILDEHQQIIASN
+363 ILDEHMRVIATN
-375 ATTNTAT
+375 AAANVARNTAT
-382 NTMTNAVKNAAS
+382 NMAS
-394 TASSST
+394 TAVASKSPVPSALTSST
-400 SLAYTASS
+400 
-408 KSTAHTATPTATESE
+408 KSTSSPASAESFASQASTAA
-423 EAIPSDA
+423 
-430 SSSTAQKQASMQEIL
+430 AQKQAGMQEIL
-445 KTNQAK
+445 QANQAR
-451 LKQAFQEQ
+451 LSQAFQEQ
-459 PSGVLTLHSGGQ
+459 PSGVVTLHSGGQ
-471 EYAVTYRSAGED
+471 DYAVTYLSAGED

-500 TSLVLLAF
+500 KSLVLLAL

-557 YEFEQLYSGYN
+557 SEFEQLYSGYN
-568 QMIEQIEQMLSR
+568 QMIEQIEQMLKR

-647 LREEVEIVRH
+647 LHEEVEIVRH
-657 YLTIQQV
+657 YLSIQQV

-677 PECEQV
+677 PDCERV
-683 LIPKLVLQPL
+683 MMPKLVLQPL

-704 KGSSGI
+704 KGSPGM

-715 QQSGDSITLTLT
+715 RQTADAVTLTLT
-727 DDGAGMSEEQVQQ
+727 DDGVGMSKEQMQQ
-740 IQRTEKHNF
+740 IQRSEKQKSF
-749 IRLVHDQSEPSSF
+749 WPMLKPSQSGTISSIQASSVPA
-762 SAPDLT
+762 SAP
-768 NLATLSSSF
+768 
-777 KFSSN
+777 
-782 PNLASNSNVNQSFGL
+782 NSDANVNASFGL

-803 LRIFYDR
+803 LRIYYDR
-810 EDVLNLK
+810 EDVMKLE
-817 SVPGKGTTITITI
+817 SEPGKGTTITITI
-830 PKGDVGS
+830 PKGEGAP

>member
-1 MNENTE
+1 ML
-7 IGAKVEAEKD
+7 KRK
-17 VRVTFN
+17 FYLKFH
-23 EQLRFRIKTFILRK
+23 LREFMRRK

-58 FSALV
+58 FSVLV
-63 LNRISENDAQQ
+63 LSRISENDAQQ

-112 NLLRQGNVYAN
+112 NLLRQGNVYSN
-123 LQMQSKVSSYLTN
+123 LQTQSKVSSYLTN
-136 LMQAVPIIDSVYI
+136 LMQAVPVIDSVYI

-162 QWPAFLEANVKDAPW
+162 EWPAFLEVNVEDAPW

-192 NGGDSNEKQAGVG
+192 NGGD
-205 AVAENIN
+205 
-212 NTVYTR
+212 
-218 ADVKENKLQNSPHH
+218 
-232 DSANKET
+232 
-239 IQNVINKDQGYE
+239 
-251 QLNREIHENE
+251 
-261 NTSNM
+261 
-266 DSKNTNDIN
+266 N
-275 NSQNVGRPPANGRS
+275 NSQQS
-289 LEMETENETE
+289 SDLLTT
-299 QGEEKDKENENEKE
+299 GESSEKDKERDKD
-313 KEKEKVVSFIRL
+313 KVVSFIRL

-363 ILDEHQQIIASN
+363 ILDEHQRIIATN
-375 ATTNTAT
+375 AAINTAT
-382 NTMTNAVKNAAS
+382 NATTHISTHAAS
-394 TASSST
+394 TT
-400 SLAYTASS
+400 SA
-408 KSTAHTATPTATESE
+408 KSTALTATLVSPESEGSDLSEASTPTAH
-423 EAIPSDA
+423 
-430 SSSTAQKQASMQEIL
+430 KQAGMHEIL
-445 KTNQAK
+445 EANQAQLRK
-451 LKQAFQEQ
+451 AFQEQ
-459 PSGVLTLHSGGQ
+459 PSGVLMLQSGGQ
-471 EYAVTYRSAGED
+471 DYAVTYSSAGDD

-500 TSLVLLAF
+500 KSLVLLAF

-568 QMIEQIEQMLSR
+568 QMIEQIEQMLRR

-585 QTIRR
+585 QMIRR

-604 LYNTLDSIT
+604 LYNTLDSIN

-647 LREEVEIVRH
+647 LREEVEIVQH

-677 PECEQV
+677 SGCEQV
-683 LIPKLVLQPL
+683 MIPKLVLQPL

-704 KGSSGI
+704 KGGRGI
-710 IRIQA
+710 IAIQA
-715 QQSGDSITLTLT
+715 RQTTDAVILTLT
-727 DDGAGMSEEQVQQ
+727 DDGVGMSEEQLQQ
-740 IQRTEKHNF
+740 IQHTEKQKS
-749 IRLVHDQSEPSSF
+749 IRPVPMQSQSASS
-762 SAPDLT
+762 
-768 NLATLSSSF
+768 
-777 KFSSN
+777 
-782 PNLASNSNVNQSFGL
+782 VNASFGL

-810 EDVLNLK
+810 EDVLQLE
-817 SVPGKGTTITITI
+817 SLPGKGTTITISI
-830 PKGDVGS
+830 PKGEGAS
-837 WNH
+837 WNR